1 MDCCQWEG
9 ITCDAV
15 GRATHLHLSS
25 KGLKLKGGLF
35 SSSSLGNLTHLTHL
49 NLSRNSLRGS
59 LDQAGFFLSLG
70 RLEVLDLSFN
80 LLSEELPGSLSSS
93 NNIRM
98 LDLSSNR
105 FHGAIPSSF
114 FQQAKNL
121 SRFNVTNNH
130 FTGYIPSPICVKSS
144 SLITLLDF
152 SYNNFGGNLPRR
164 LGNCSKLEVFRA
176 GYNNL
181 SGSLPEDIYD
191 ATSLKEIA
199 IPANSLHGGISNR
212 IVNLPNLT
220 ILDLYLNHFS
230 GMLPIDIG
238 KLSKLKVLLL
248 HSNDLE
254 GSLPPSLLNC
264 TNLMELNLGFNL
276 LDGDISAY
284 NFSRLVNFVNLTS
297 SVINLLVSCQ
307 LTNLT
312 GAMDILKGCRNLT
325 VLILSTTFIGEEIP
339 DGDHMADFDGFQTLR
354 ILALR
359 GCELTGQIPKELCT
373 LPMLVSEQAAAQ
385 VDHGYLELPF
395 YASQAM
401 PDGSILQFN
410 SLSYYPP
417 SILLG
422 NNSISGNI
430 PTEIGKLQL
439 LHIFDLSANLVSGN
453 IPDQI
458 SNLNNLETLDL
469 SMNHLSGEI
478 PASLAHL
485 SFLSSL
491 NVSYNNLEGEI
502 PKSTQLQGLNVSAF
516 EGNPK
521 LCGSP
526 LLNLCQPFNGTDSD
540 DNKNDGNQ
548 ILGLY
553 ISVVIGFIIG
563 IPRGLGKC
571 SKLQVFRASYNYLS
585 GLLPDD
591 IYNASALEEISLARN
606 SLSGAIND
614 INLTNLTILDLYYN
628 QFTGVLPLHIDNNN
642 LHGNIPAEIG
652 QMKLLKVLDLSNN
665 NLSGDIPNQMSYL
678 KHVEDLS
685 MNHLSREIPTSFAGL
700 NFLSRFN
707 VSYNNLQGPIPSS
720 TQLQSINA
728 SAFEGNPKLCGAPLL
743 NECRKT
749 KDTDSR
755 NKNNQVADMKGQ
767 RIPWF
772 YVSFALG
779 FILGFWGVCCPLV
792 LIKKWRY
799 AYYQFLGNLQDKLHV
814 MIAKRIDIM
823 KRRAF

>member
-1 MDCCQWEG
+1 MLAVLPYHPIAQYLLLILLGSILSTHIHACTSSESTSLLSFALTLSSPSLNWTSMDCCQWEG

-15 GRATHLHLSS
+15 GRVTHLHLSS

-49 NLSRNSLRGS
+49 NLSRDSLRGS
-59 LDQAGFFLSLG
+59 LDQAGFFLSLT

-80 LLSEELPGSLSSS
+80 LLSGELPGSLSSS

-98 LDLSSNR
+98 VDLSSNQ

-144 SLITLLDF
+144 SLIRLLDF

-212 IVNLPNLT
+212 IVNLTNLT
-220 ILDLYLNHFS
+220 ILDLSLNRFS
-230 GMLPIDIG
+230 GMLPIYIG

-248 HSNDLE
+248 HSNNLE

-276 LDGDISAY
+276 LEGEISAF
-284 NFSRLVNFVNLTS
+284 NFSRLGQLRKLDFISNHFTGILPRSLYSCKSLRAIRLSLNNLEGQ
-297 SVINLLVSCQ
+297 IQPEIVSLEHLSFLSLSGNR

-312 GAMDILKGCRNLT
+312 GAMNILKGCRNLT
-325 VLILSTTFIGEEIP
+325 VLILSTTFIGEEMP
-339 DGDHMADFDGFQTLR
+339 DGDHMTDFDGFQNLR

-359 GCELTGQIPKELCT
+359 GCDLTGLIPIWLSKLKKLEILDMSLNRITGSIPTWLGTSPMLFSINLGSNLISGEIPKVLCT

-401 PDGSILQFN
+401 PDASILQFN

-417 SILLG
+417 SIFLG

-439 LHIFDLSANLVSGN
+439 LHILDLSANQVSGN

-526 LLNLCQPFNGTDSD
+526 LLNPCQPFNGTDSD
-540 DNKNDGNQ
+540 DDKNDGNQ
-548 ILGLY
+548 ILGLS
-553 ISVVIGFIIG
+553 ISVVLGFIIG
-563 IPRGLGKC
+563 L
-571 SKLQVFRASYNYLS
+571 V
-585 GLLPDD
+585 
-591 IYNASALEEISLARN
+591 
-606 SLSGAIND
+606 
-614 INLTNLTILDLYYN
+614 
-628 QFTGVLPLHIDNNN
+628 
-642 LHGNIPAEIG
+642 
-652 QMKLLKVLDLSNN
+652 
-665 NLSGDIPNQMSYL
+665 
-678 KHVEDLS
+678 
-685 MNHLSREIPTSFAGL
+685 
-700 NFLSRFN
+700 
-707 VSYNNLQGPIPSS
+707 
-720 TQLQSINA
+720 
-728 SAFEGNPKLCGAPLL
+728 
-743 NECRKT
+743 
-749 KDTDSR
+749 
-755 NKNNQVADMKGQ
+755 
-767 RIPWF
+767 
-772 YVSFALG
+772 
-779 FILGFWGVCCPLV
+779 GVCGSLL
-792 LIKKWRY
+792 LIKTWRD
-799 AYYQFLGNLQDKLHV
+799 AYFSFLYTVQERLKL
-814 MIAKRIDIM
+814 
-823 KRRAF
+823 

>member
-1 MDCCQWEG
+1 MLALLPYHPIAQYLLLILLGSILSTHIHACTSSESTSLLSFALTLSSPSLNWTSMDCCQWEG

-15 GRATHLHLSS
+15 GRVTHLHLSS

-80 LLSEELPGSLSSS
+80 LLSGELPGSLSSS

-98 LDLSSNR
+98 VDLSSNR

-144 SLITLLDF
+144 SLIRLLDF

-199 IPANSLHGGISNR
+199 IPANSFHGGISNR

-248 HSNDLE
+248 HSNNLE

-276 LDGDISAY
+276 LGGDISAY
-284 NFSRLVNFVNLTS
+284 NFSRLGQLRKLDFISNQFTGILPISLYSCKSLRAIRLSLNNLEGQ
-297 SVINLLVSCQ
+297 IQPEIVSLNHLSFLSLSGNR

-312 GAMDILKGCRNLT
+312 GAMDILKGCKNLT
-325 VLILSTTFIGEEIP
+325 VLILSTNFKGEEMP
-339 DGDHMADFDGFQTLR
+339 DGDHMADFDGFQNLR

-359 GCELTGQIPKELCT
+359 GCELTGEIPKELCT

-401 PDGSILQFN
+401 PDASILQFN

-417 SILLG
+417 SIFLG
-422 NNSISGNI
+422 NNNISGNI

-439 LHIFDLSANLVSGN
+439 LHIFDLSSNQVSGN

-469 SMNHLSGEI
+469 SMNHLSGEF
-478 PASLAHL
+478 PASMALL

-521 LCGSP
+521 LCGIP
-526 LLNLCQPFNGTDSD
+526 LLNLCQSFNGTDSD
-540 DNKNDGNQ
+540 DDKNDGNQ
-548 ILGLY
+548 ILGLH
-553 ISVVIGFIIG
+553 ISVV
-563 IPRGLGKC
+563 
-571 SKLQVFRASYNYLS
+571 
-585 GLLPDD
+585 
-591 IYNASALEEISLARN
+591 
-606 SLSGAIND
+606 
-614 INLTNLTILDLYYN
+614 
-628 QFTGVLPLHIDNNN
+628 
-642 LHGNIPAEIG
+642 
-652 QMKLLKVLDLSNN
+652 
-665 NLSGDIPNQMSYL
+665 
-678 KHVEDLS
+678 
-685 MNHLSREIPTSFAGL
+685 
-700 NFLSRFN
+700 
-707 VSYNNLQGPIPSS
+707 
-720 TQLQSINA
+720 
-728 SAFEGNPKLCGAPLL
+728 
-743 NECRKT
+743 
-749 KDTDSR
+749 
-755 NKNNQVADMKGQ
+755 
-767 RIPWF
+767 
-772 YVSFALG
+772 LG
-779 FILGFWGVCCPLV
+779 FTTGLVGVCGSLV
-792 LIKKWRY
+792 LIRTWRD
-799 AYYQFLGNLQDKLHV
+799 AYFKFLNTVQDRLKL
-814 MIAKRIDIM
+814 
-823 KRRAF
+823 